1 MSIYQFNFIFLG
13 ARYSIKLP
21 PVSFGQLVKCCLTRV
36 HFSAE
41 NSFFFFFFFLKSH
54 QCPLGSRALGKDYR
68 ANDLF
73 GR

>member
-41 NSFFFFFFFLKSH
+41 NSFFFFFLKSH

-68 ANDLF
+68 VNDLF